1 MASYNDLIVSTS
13 DAEAIARLVGER
25 RSSRVEAE
33 AADAL
38 ADTLMDARM
47 VAHDR
52 LPPDVVAMGARVVYR
67 EEPHGKPRAISVVHP
82 GSADAAAG
90 AISVLSPVGR
100 ALLGRKIGAVASIAV
115 PGGRALRVRILEVE
129 DVRLKEAA

>member
-1 MASYNDLIVSTS
+1 MASYNELIVSTS

-25 RSSRVEAE
+25 RSSRIESE

-38 ADTLMDARM
+38 ADALMDARM

-67 EEPHGKPRAISVVHP
+67 EEPHGKPRTISVVHP
-82 GSADAAAG
+82 GRADPAAG

-100 ALLGRKIGAVASIAV
+100 ALLGRKVGALASIAV
-115 PGGRALRVRILEVE
+115 PGGRGLRVRILEIE
-129 DVRLKEAA
+129 GARLKEAA